1 MNSIRAE
8 CCKKARFT
16 RKMKRQQVKL
26 KLNKARLVK
35 TVNRLKS
42 NSNSD
47 PLLIEVYE
55 DVLSCM
61 WPKRTPPTKKTN
73 TSQPVSTPFAQ
84 GILCF
89 NVL

>member
-55 DVLSCM
+55 DVLLSM